1 MLDKILELS
10 KTRRK
15 MKKPKPNYRLGEVIQ
30 KFYDDLRMD
39 KVTKEEY
46 IPRSDLVY
54 ITSLLNHKFGKNYS
68 FQEVNKLL
76 KECLG
81 TAIDG

>member
-1 MLDKILELS
+1 MSITPTK
-10 KTRRK
+10 RQ
-15 MKKPKPNYRLGEVIQ
+15 KKKVDYRFGEVLA
-30 KFYDDLRMD
+30 KYYDDLRD
-39 KVTKEEY
+39 NKVTDDY
-46 IPRSDLVY
+46 IPRSDLAY

-81 TAIDG
+81 AAI